1 MQHGIRRFVVA
12 TTLLIIPG
20 VTLAQAPAVPG
31 GAGQSLPAAATET
44 LDALANTPGL
54 TISTAAPCCKHPTL
68 WDFLGVTELKKECK
82 SASQVIC
89 ELPLLKNLGTVFG
102 NVLGAVGLAPP
113 PVAPG
118 PTPGPPDPGGPGG
131 PGSTQG
137 PGAVAAKIEADK
149 AAAEGIIQN
158 LNYLAAQN
166 CNRYPEVIP
175 AILQELDN
183 PDELVRYTAVTALK
197 KQCKDFRCSTLP
209 ATRIAFRLKHQEFCK
224 ACGCCAGCQCQEQVI
239 IRLTDLLLDRDAL
252 GRPKEKSHR
261 VRDFASQILAECLQ
275 NRGKDWQKQR
285 TQQVEPDPGRGPLP
299 DPQASQFPQTFPD
312 LRQSALTPVDDS
324 AARPLLAVP
333 DTDTTDATRVVHAD
347 AVVDEDS
354 ASSRDSKIELAAHE
368 TSGRGTNSSSARR
381 SAARRPQS
389 RTTSSQQQ
397 QQNKAAALIEE
408 VQQASAQVKSLS
420 GSDSEADRRAGNAA
434 YARLCKARLKLAIL
448 GHREHEALL
457 LEEAE
462 TWYLQKSSSPQAMM
476 AIASVCRLADL
487 RVREAAG
494 DSQPWLLQRVRFL
507 RYAAEYFPHKSEI
520 TATHLIAAARLCRQ
534 HRLQN
539 AERSCLECVRREF
552 PDTDAAK
559 TAESM
564 LASVGRSPRS
574 GFTRTAS
581 QSRDVSDVPDRRSE
595 TEVVPAGAEADDDQ
609 VNATSAG
616 YRTPFPE
623 SFSAVPTLQ
632 IPQED
637 GVPPIP
643 PQITGAAG
651 SPQIAALGSPAMGSP
666 VMNEP
671 MMNDPGMGFGAPG
684 GQFTQEP
691 PPGFEFTETGELVP
705 AKPWF
710 SIRPLPGDVYDR
722 AYKALNINQQAMF
735 HPECDDDVLKPYNNR
750 SAIRL
755 APQSLFNIDD
765 AKPGNR
771 LRLRFRTIRGYDNP
785 DRSEYLWPG
794 IGLRGP
800 PLAENGLNFQ
810 DFVFYNETGSKDASI
825 FTEIPVRLL
834 DPDDNSNTAG
844 PGDMVVGVKTVII
857 KDPNY
862 LISSI
867 FRTTTPI
874 GTARRGLGNGF
885 LSLEQGLLAVWRI
898 GRSTHL
904 HGEARFRYP
913 IGADPLFAGEVVR
926 TGIGVSRVL
935 WSDVITPPQRTSH
948 GLLLTTE
955 MIFTSFLDGLE
966 TDPFTGGAVD
976 GEQTT
981 VNHHIGLRRM
991 WSDRFSTGI
1000 DFGYAIFGM
1009 KHLYD
1014 FSLATEFQWL
1024 Y

>member
-1 MQHGIRRFVVA
+1 MQYGIRRFVVA
-12 TTLLIIPG
+12 TILLVLSG
-20 VTLAQAPAVPG
+20 VARAQAPPVPG
-31 GAGQSLPAAATET
+31 AVGQSLPAAATET

-82 SASQVIC
+82 ESSKVIC
-89 ELPLLKNLGTVFG
+89 DLPLFKNLGTVFG
-102 NVLGAVGLAPP
+102 NILGAVGLAPP
-113 PVAPG
+113 PAAPG

-224 ACGCCAGCQCQEQVI
+224 PCGCCAGCQCQEQVI

-261 VRDFASQILAECLQ
+261 VRDFASQILGECLQ

-285 TQQVEPDPGRGPLP
+285 TQQVEPDPETGPIP
-299 DPQASQFPQTFPD
+299 DPQASQYPQKFPD
-312 LRQSALTPVDDS
+312 LRQSALTPVDHS
-324 AARPLLAVP
+324 EAQPLAAVP
-333 DTDTTDATRVVHAD
+333 TADSPTRTRNPAPAARVVHAD
-347 AVVDEDS
+347 GIREEETAASQDS
-354 ASSRDSKIELAAHE
+354 GVQLARHE
-368 TSGRGTNSSSARR
+368 SSGRRTPARTPRRTGTDSQLDQRART
-381 SAARRPQS
+381 AR
-389 RTTSSQQQ
+389 
-397 QQNKAAALIEE
+397 LIEE
-408 VQQASAQVKSLS
+408 AQQAQAQLESLS
-420 GSDSEADRRAGNAA
+420 RSDSSADDEAANAA
-434 YARLCKARLKLAIL
+434 YTRLCKARLKLAIL

-462 TWYLQKSSSPQAMM
+462 TWYQRKSSSPRAMI

-487 RVREAAG
+487 RVRQ
-494 DSQPWLLQRVRFL
+494 DSSSPQPWLLQRVRFL
-507 RYAAEYFPHKSEI
+507 RYAAERFPHKSSI
-520 TATHLIAAARLCRQ
+520 TATHLIAAARLCRT
-534 HRLQN
+534 HNLRH
-539 AERSCLECVRREF
+539 AEKSCLDTVITHF
-552 PDTDAAK
+552 PNTDAAIN
-559 TAESM
+559 ADRL
-564 LASVGRSPRS
+564 LASAG
-574 GFTRTAS
+574 TN
-581 QSRDVSDVPDRRSE
+581 DRRPSA
-595 TEVVPAGAEADDDQ
+595 TPNDSRLNVIAAGAETNGERVQATTAGYQGPAIGSSSPIPQLHIPADD
-609 VNATSAG
+609 SM
-616 YRTPFPE
+616 PP
-623 SFSAVPTLQ
+623 
-632 IPQED
+632 
-637 GVPPIP
+637 VPPVP
-643 PQITGAAG
+643 PQITGSVG
-651 SPQIAALGSPAMGSP
+651 SPQIAALGNPQMDYG
-666 VMNEP
+666 V
-671 MMNDPGMGFGAPG
+671 PGPAPG
-684 GQFTQEP
+684 PGLGAGQMMHAP
-691 PPGFEFTETGELVP
+691 PPGFEFNEAGELVP

-722 AYKALNINQQAMF
+722 AFKALSVNQQAMF
-735 HPECDDDVLKPYNNR
+735 FPECSDDDVLKPYNNR
-750 SAIRL
+750 SAIKL

-810 DFVFYNETGSKDASI
+810 DFVFYNETGSNDASV

-857 KDPNY
+857 KDTNY

-874 GTARRGLGNGF
+874 GVASRGLGNGF
-885 LSLEQGLLAVWRI
+885 LSLEQGVLAVWRI

-913 IGADPLFAGEVVR
+913 IGADPVFAGEVVR

-948 GLLLTTE
+948 GLLLTSE